1 MNSVALGQGSVANE
15 DNTVSVGQAG
25 FERRITNVGDAVNA
39 TDAINLQTLNATLA
53 ASSAGNVVVGSG
65 NGTNAATGTGAFA
78 AGDTSTP
85 LGKTIKRQIR
95 GAFYGETDDW
105 KERIYA
111 KGAEV
116 LRQSYKGVQ
125 A

>member
-1 MNSVALGQGSVANE
+1 MQGVNPAAIAEEMPNAEVTAVALEYGVVPVMDTLGSLRA
-15 DNTVSVGQAG
+15 DHWLYS
-25 FERRITNVGDAVNA
+25 R
-39 TDAINLQTLNATLA
+39 
-53 ASSAGNVVVGSG
+53 
-65 NGTNAATGTGAFA
+65 A